1 VSGGRDPSTLW
12 GFTARLLLT
21 ILLVALA
28 LFLWVVR
35 DAVLLGFA
43 AVLLAIAVHG
53 VADALMKVTPLP
65 RLAALGLG
73 ALLIIAI
80 LTGILWLFGAQLSA
94 ELSGVFDRLPSA
106 WEQAKETL
114 QGNPVGAA
122 VVSEIQHLTSGDSG
136 GSAIDMISSAG
147 GFALPA
153 ASGMT
158 TALLVFFTAAFLT
171 SSASVYR
178 RGALLL
184 IPKGPDE
191 KVGAALD
198 YSALA
203 LKKWLLGITVDMMII
218 TVLLAIALWALG
230 IPAFIGLALLAGF
243 SQFVPTVGPLIAAI
257 PGILLAFTIGPMT
270 ALYTAAAYLVI
281 SQLEANLIYP
291 IIQKKAASIPPALN
305 LVAILAFG
313 MLFGPLGVLL
323 ATPILIVVTVWITKL
338 YVQDTLGKDASI
350 PGD

>member
-1 VSGGRDPSTLW
+1 MSGGRDPSTLW

-28 LFLWVVR
+28 LFLWAVK

-53 VADALMKVTPLP
+53 VADALMKVAPLP
-65 RLAALGLG
+65 RGAALGLG

-106 WEQAKETL
+106 WNQAKETL

-178 RGALLL
+178 RGALFL
-184 IPKGPDE
+184 IPKGPDA

-198 YSALA
+198 HSALA
-203 LKKWLLGITVDMMII
+203 LKKWLLGITIDMII
-218 TVLLAIALWALG
+218 IAVLLGIALWALG

-243 SQFVPTVGPLIAAI
+243 AQFVPTVGPLAAI
-257 PGILLAFTIGPMT
+257 PGILLAFTLGPMT
-270 ALYTAAAYLVI
+270 ALYTAAAYLII

-323 ATPILIVVTVWITKL
+323 ATPILIVVTVWVTKL
-338 YVQDTLGKDASI
+338 YVQDTLGKDAAI